1 VVEVVGSR
9 ACPADLVPAASD
21 TVNFRSAVFHDRVRF
36 RGRQLDVDLIDFGNA
51 VFSGGTVDFRNA
63 VFSDGTLVDFSGAV
77 FSGATVNFSRAV
89 FSDARVDFSGRELSG
104 RCSAAVFSGGRVDF
118 SGVVFS
124 DGTVNFNSV
133 VFSGGIVDF
142 AGASGSAPAGLVS
155 LGTSSPALPNGLLL
169 PSAWRQEGT

>member
-51 VFSGGTVDFRNA
+51 VFSGGTVDFRN
-63 VFSDGTLVDFSGAV
+63 
-77 FSGATVNFSRAV
+77 AV

-155 LGTSSPALPNGLLL
+155 LGTSSTALPNGLLL

>member
-1 VVEVVGSR
+1 M
-9 ACPADLVPAASD
+9 
-21 TVNFRSAVFHDRVRF
+21 FHDRVRF

-63 VFSDGTLVDFSGAV
+63 VFSDGTLVDFSG
-77 FSGATVNFSRAV
+77 
-89 FSDARVDFSGRELSG
+89 
-104 RCSAAVFSGGRVDF
+104 
-118 SGVVFS
+118 VVFS

-155 LGTSSPALPNGLLL
+155 LGTSSTALPNGLLL

>member
-89 FSDARVDFSGRELSG
+89 FSDARVDFSG
-104 RCSAAVFSGGRVDF
+104 
-118 SGVVFS
+118 VVFS

-155 LGTSSPALPNGLLL
+155 LGTSSTALPNGLLL